1 MSNSSMTKRA
11 IAIAIA
17 IIVAFTGGYLLG
29 ASGNV
34 SLNIAVNHNGTA
46 DTAAQPAATPATAA
60 PVTAAPVT
68 EAPVTEAPVTE
79 APVADDTTAAP
90 ADNKPAADTTTK
102 AAKEESAA
110 SKAPSG
116 KEEIVQYFVTSA
128 NKIKTGAKSVTRN
141 YEDLQHNEDKLV
153 VPGILQGIGK
163 SLIGTFLKKD
173 ETPVTWT
180 GDEIKANYPVQGTDK
195 VSTAKASDVKNATC
209 QDDGKYYII
218 TLDFI
223 DGTDPT
229 DSGVATSFNVIRGD
243 DVKAAAKVVSDFT
256 SSYYNAKIE
265 CKVDKATGNMVAAHY
280 TLPIVMNV
288 KAMGVD
294 AQVGMTFI
302 HDYTIAY

>member
-68 EAPVTEAPVTE
+68 EAPVTAAP
-79 APVADDTTAAP
+79 AADDTTAAP
-90 ADNKPAADTTTK
+90 ADNTPATT
-102 AAKEESAA
+102 AAPKEEKTTAAPA

-223 DGTDPT
+223 DGTDPA